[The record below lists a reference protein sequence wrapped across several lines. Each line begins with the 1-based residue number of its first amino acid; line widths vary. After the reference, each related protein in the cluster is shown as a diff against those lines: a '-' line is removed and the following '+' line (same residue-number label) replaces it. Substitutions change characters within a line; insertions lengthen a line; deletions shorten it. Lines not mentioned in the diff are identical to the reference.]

1 MLPKPRRSPRPASDP
16 RLVASVVAL
25 ATLSASFGAGAATKS
40 PPVASAAPA
49 AKTAAQLKTEGDQAF
64 DAFLYEDALR
74 AYEAAWELSRDPAL
88 LYNRGRALQALG
100 RHPEALTMLEQFAE
114 QAPPEL
120 KAKVPG
126 LAKLIADVRAR
137 VATLH
142 VACAPND
149 AQVVVGDRVYG
160 TCATVSELRLVAGA
174 TTVKIEREGHFP
186 FRRDVKLDGGG
197 ALTVEARLLPRATS
211 GVLAVNVD
219 PPAARVSVDGKFVG
233 NAPVELVLPAGTH
246 DISLQSPGYEALASK
261 AVVKADGRIDVRL
274 TMKQTP
280 GITSRWWFWTGI
292 GAVVVTGVVVT
303 IALTTE
309 REPPSGD
316 FSPGRVGAPLWR
328 FE

>member
-1 MLPKPRRSPRPASDP
+1 MAWVLALTALSP
-16 RLVASVVAL
+16 
-25 ATLSASFGAGAATKS
+25 SFAAGAAPKS
-40 PPVASAAPA
+40 APTTPT
-49 AKTAAQLKTEGDQAF
+49 AKTAAQLKAEGDKAF

-74 AYEAAWELSRDPAL
+74 AYEAAWELSPDPAL

-100 RHPEALTMLEQFAE
+100 RHPEALTMLERFAAE
-114 QAPPEL
+114 APPDL

-126 LAKLIADVRAR
+126 LSKLIADVRAR

-142 VACAPND
+142 VACEPKD

-174 TTVKIEREGHFP
+174 TTVKVEREGHFP
-186 FRRDVKLDGGG
+186 FRRDVKLEGGS
-197 ALTVEARLLPRATS
+197 AVTVEARLLARATS
-211 GVLAVNVD
+211 GVLAVVVD
-219 PPAARVSVDGKFVG
+219 PAAARVSVDGKFVG
-233 NAPVELVLPAGTH
+233 NAPVELVLSAGTH
-246 DISLQSPGYEALASK
+246 DISTQSPGYEPLASK

-280 GITSRWWFWTGI
+280 GLTSRWWFWTSI
-292 GAVVVTGVVVT
+292 GAVVTTGVVLT

-309 REPPSGD
+309 RDAPSGD